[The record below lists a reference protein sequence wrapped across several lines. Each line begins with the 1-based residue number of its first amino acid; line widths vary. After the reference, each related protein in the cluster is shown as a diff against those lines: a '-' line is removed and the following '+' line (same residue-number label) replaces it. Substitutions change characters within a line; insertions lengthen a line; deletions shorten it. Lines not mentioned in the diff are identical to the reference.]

1 MKIGAVYGASLLGP
15 GEYVVVSF
23 GLYKNIDN
31 SISHESEPYM
41 VLDRAFELKV
51 NPPGPISNVIGIVNQ
66 DAVWSIRSQ

>member
-1 MKIGAVYGASLLGP
+1 MEPLSLGP
-15 GEYVVVSF
+15 GEYVVSF
-23 GLYKNIDN
+23 GLGKNIDN